1 MWKYMENSGLHDIP
15 KIERDNIT
23 SLISNVLNRDEDV
36 VFAYLYGSFIG
47 DNPFRDIDIFAY
59 LRNGENPFADAVRIK
74 ERVFD
79 ALVNAG
85 FNKFAVDDID
95 VRVINDS
102 SYDFAIDLL
111 SDGLLIV
118 DKDPELRTD
127 YIEQVSDEY
136 RVNYFILDEAYGEGR

>member
-1 MWKYMENSGLHDIP
+1 MENSGLHDIP

>member
-1 MWKYMENSGLHDIP
+1 MENSGFYTIS
-15 KIERDNIT
+15 KTERDYIT
-23 SLISNVLNRDEDV
+23 SLISNILNRDEEV

-47 DNPFRDIDIFAY
+47 DGPFRDIDIFVY
-59 LRNGENPFADAVRIK
+59 LRNGEDPFADAVRIK
-74 ERVFD
+74 ERVSD
-79 ALVNAG
+79 ALANAG

-102 SYDFAIDLL
+102 PYDFAIDLL

-118 DKDPELRTD
+118 DKDAELRTD

>member
-1 MWKYMENSGLHDIP
+1 MENSGLHDIP

-79 ALVNAG
+79 AFVNAG